1 MERVA
6 ELRSGPSRFGFL
18 PNAAPHPDPLPV
30 QVQRTGRGERLPVV
44 SYIVRRLLYTIP
56 IALGVTIFVFLLI
69 HLSGDPLNA
78 VVAPD
83 ATKETVEKLRKDY
96 GFDKPLP
103 VQYLVWLGKALQGDL
118 GRSIV
123 NSRPVLETLLAAVP
137 NTLMLA
143 VFATLI
149 GFTLGSILGGLAGY
163 FQGSW
168 IDKLATG
175 FGIAG
180 VSVPHY
186 WLGMVLVII
195 FAVELRWLPATGIG
209 PGGSSDW
216 AWDWLHVKHLILPA
230 VTLSVIPC
238 GIITRTV
245 RATVAEILSQEFVQ
259 ALRAKGLLN
268 GQVLRHVVRNAAPTI
283 LAVMGLQLGYLLGG
297 SILVETVFNWPGTG
311 YLLNDAIFRRDIPM
325 LQGTILLLA
334 MFFVVLNLVVDV
346 VQTWVDPRMR
356 RS

>member
-1 MERVA
+1 M
-6 ELRSGPSRFGFL
+6 L
-18 PNAAPHPDPLPV
+18 
-30 QVQRTGRGERLPVV
+30 
-44 SYIVRRLLYTIP
+44 SYVLFRLLYTIP
-56 IALGVTIFVFLLI
+56 IALGVTVFVFALI
-69 HLSGDPLNA
+69 HLSGDPINA
-78 VVAPD
+78 IVAPD
-83 ATKETVEKLRKDY
+83 ATAEMVAQLKKSY
-96 GFDKPLP
+96 GFDRPLP
-103 VQYLVWLGKALQGDL
+103 VQYLVWLGKALQGDF
-118 GRSIV
+118 GKSIV

-143 VFATLI
+143 ICATLI
-149 GFTLGSILGGLAGY
+149 GFAFGCLLGGLAGY
-163 FQGSW
+163 YQGGI

-186 WLGMVLVII
+186 WLGMVLVIV
-195 FAVELRWLPATGIG
+195 FAVNLQWLPATGMG
-209 PGGSSDW
+209 AGGSSSWVWDW
-216 AWDWLHVKHLILPA
+216 AHIKHLILPA

-245 RATVAEILSQEFVQ
+245 RSTVAEILSQEFVQ
-259 ALRAKGLLN
+259 ALKAKGLVH
-268 GQVLRHVVRNAAPTI
+268 GQVMRHVARNAAPTV

-334 MFFVVLNLVVDV
+334 MFFVALNLMVDIL
-346 VQTWVDPRMR
+346 QTWIDPRMR

>member
-1 MERVA
+1 MA
-6 ELRSGPSRFGFL
+6 
-18 PNAAPHPDPLPV
+18 
-30 QVQRTGRGERLPVV
+30 
-44 SYIVRRLLYTIP
+44 SYILRRLLYTVP
-56 IALGVTIFVFLLI
+56 IALGVTIFVFALI
-69 HLSGDPLNA
+69 HLSGDPINA

-83 ATKETVEKLRKDY
+83 ATAETVEKLKKDY
-96 GFDKPLP
+96 GFDKTLP
-103 VQYLVWLGKALQGDL
+103 VQYLIWLSKAVQGDF

-123 NSRPVLETLLAAVP
+123 NSRSVLTTLLQAVP

-143 VFATLI
+143 TFATLI
-149 GFTLGSILGGLAGY
+149 GFAFGSLLGGLAGY
-163 FQGSW
+163 YQGGLV
-168 IDKLATG
+168 DKLATG
-175 FGIAG
+175 VGIAG

-195 FAVELRWLPATGIG
+195 FAVELQLLPATGMG
-209 PGGSSDW
+209 PGGSSSW
-216 AWDWLHVKHLILPA
+216 AWDWVHIKHLILPA

-245 RATVAEILSQEFVQ
+245 RATVAEIFSQEFVQ
-259 ALRAKGLLN
+259 ALRAKGLMR
-268 GQVLRHVVRNAAPTI
+268 GQVMRHVVRNAAPTV

-334 MFFVVLNLVVDV
+334 LFFVVLNLIVDIL
-346 VQTWVDPRMR
+346 QTWIDPRMR

>member
-1 MERVA
+1 M
-6 ELRSGPSRFGFL
+6 L
-18 PNAAPHPDPLPV
+18 N
-30 QVQRTGRGERLPVV
+30 
-44 SYIVRRLLYTIP
+44 YILMRLLYTIP
-56 IALGVTIFVFLLI
+56 IALGVTVFVFALI

-83 ATKETVEKLRKDY
+83 ATRETVEQLRKAY
-96 GFDKPLP
+96 GFDRPLP
-103 VQYLVWLGKALQGDL
+103 IQYFAWLGKAVQGDL

-137 NTLMLA
+137 NTLLLA
-143 VFATLI
+143 CCATLI
-149 GFTLGSILGGLAGY
+149 GFAMGSLLGGLAGY
-163 FQGSW
+163 YQGSF

-180 VSVPHY
+180 VSIPHY

-195 FAVELRWLPATGIG
+195 FAVELRWLPATGMG
-209 PGGSSDW
+209 AGGSSAWQWDW
-216 AWDWLHVKHLILPA
+216 AHIRHLVLPA

-245 RATVAEILSQEFVQ
+245 RSTVAEILSQEFVQ
-259 ALRAKGLLN
+259 ALRAKGLLH
-268 GQVLRHVVRNAAPTI
+268 GQVMRHVALNAAPTV

-334 MFFVVLNLVVDV
+334 MFFVALNLLVDII
-346 VQTWVDPRMR
+346 QTWVDPRMR